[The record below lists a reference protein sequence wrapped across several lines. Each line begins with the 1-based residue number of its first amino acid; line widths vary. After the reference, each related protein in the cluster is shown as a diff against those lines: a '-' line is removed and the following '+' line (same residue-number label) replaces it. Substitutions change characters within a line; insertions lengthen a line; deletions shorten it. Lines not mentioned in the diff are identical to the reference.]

1 MPDSRTVWVLDYGA
15 GNIRS
20 VLNAI
25 QFLGFEPKFVENV
38 DDLRNAPRLLFP
50 GVGAFGRYLAWQ
62 EPLCKCKSRM
72 HRLTRLAFMCAVR
85 WRRCSRKGSRSL

>member
-1 MPDSRTVWVLDYGA
+1 MPVTMPESRTVWVLDYGA

-38 DDLRNAPRLLFP
+38 DQLRNAPRLLFP
-50 GVGAFGRYLAWQ
+50 GVGAFGR
-62 EPLCKCKSRM
+62 
-72 HRLTRLAFMCAVR
+72 
-85 WRRCSRKGSRSL
+85 